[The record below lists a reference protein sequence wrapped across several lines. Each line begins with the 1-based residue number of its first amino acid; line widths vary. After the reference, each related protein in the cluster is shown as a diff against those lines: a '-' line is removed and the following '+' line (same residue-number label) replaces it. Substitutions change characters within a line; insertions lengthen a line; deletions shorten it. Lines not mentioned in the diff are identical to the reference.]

1 MQIVKLIPGIVNLSI
16 LPTDGIYIK
25 IDSLIVKILIIN
37 NINMYLPIFP
47 NSLIIMLL
55 SLLKYD
61 TNNNGK
67 EINTNIMKSLRNIPP
82 DVDELKIKRQDC
94 GKKKQLNINKD
105 RKKSNINSTFFCLIF
120 LKQTIIPMLQA
131 IGYKIILITDAGL
144 IYNDN
149 FDT

>member
-1 MQIVKLIPGIVNLSI
+1 
-16 LPTDGIYIK
+16 
-25 IDSLIVKILIIN
+25 
-37 NINMYLPIFP
+37 MYLPIFP

-105 RKKSNINSTFFCLIF
+105 RKKSNINSQCH
-120 LKQTIIPMLQA
+120 
-131 IGYKIILITDAGL
+131 
-144 IYNDN
+144 
-149 FDT
+149 